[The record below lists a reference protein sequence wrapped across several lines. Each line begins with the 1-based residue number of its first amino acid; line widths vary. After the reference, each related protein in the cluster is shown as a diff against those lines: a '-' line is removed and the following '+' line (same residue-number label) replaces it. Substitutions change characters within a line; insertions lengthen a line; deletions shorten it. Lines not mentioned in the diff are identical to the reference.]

1 MIKFESIFEIGRC
14 FAMGRSRQVLVQVML
29 NQFLWR
35 GFAQDGTTPNFLPG
49 YNTHRDFCPKI
60 YFIPLVLRLGGSS
73 GASKEAK
80 FFKELTFLCFLRYFS
95 AKTEQSSKMTKTVP
109 KNAHFGWFLKDYSIL
124 AEK

>member
-80 FFKELTFLCFLRYFS
+80 FFKELTFLGFVHYFL
-95 AKTEQSSKMTKTVP
+95 AKIKKYP
-109 KNAHFGWFLKDYSIL
+109 KLR
-124 AEK
+124 